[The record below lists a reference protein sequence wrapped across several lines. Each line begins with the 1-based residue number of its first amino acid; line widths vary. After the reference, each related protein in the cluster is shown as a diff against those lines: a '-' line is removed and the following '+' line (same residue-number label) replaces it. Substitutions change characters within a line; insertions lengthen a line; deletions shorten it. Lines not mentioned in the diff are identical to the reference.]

1 MRLKKEPYISTF
13 TPYRVSQKGLRL
25 LLPLILTM
33 GIGKF
38 KSVNALVV

>member
-1 MRLKKEPYISTF
+1 MKLKMEPYTF
-13 TPYRVSQKGLRL
+13 TFILYKVFQRELKL

-38 KSVNALVV
+38 NSVVLK